1 MYFSN
6 IDNEHITQFIKGKP
20 KHMKWV
26 FCLNIKPWEVE
37 IGKKQYSGKNK
48 NRERQ
53 KIHIFSRQGK
63 QYLFLL
69 SLLDEGKVMCGLD
82 RLWDV

>member
-1 MYFSN
+1 
-6 IDNEHITQFIKGKP
+6 
-20 KHMKWV
+20 MKCV

-37 IGKKQYSGKNK
+37 IGRRKNHSGKN
-48 NRERQ
+48 NDRERQ
-53 KIHIFSRQGK
+53 NIHIFSRQGK